1 MYRGRTDDDAHLEA
15 NSWCCVPCVLERV
28 HVNVIAPIGLLSI
41 NLKY

>member
-28 HVNVIAPIGLLSI
+28 HFNGSSPNAPIRFWI
-41 NLKY
+41 T